1 MSTPAAAVAASAP
14 EFELEAGPHAPGE
27 LLVIGF
33 EAQEEISRPYQ
44 VDVTTAVHE
53 DIGLDAPALVGQNAV
68 LTIHLPDGTDRPIH
82 GIVAKVETW
91 EEGGKEPLR
100 RRLRLRV
107 VPALW
112 KLGQVRNNRIFQ
124 QKTIPAIV
132 KEVLDAGGVKH
143 EQSLSGTY
151 AARDYVV
158 QYGESDLDFVSR
170 LLEEAGIFFFFA
182 HEPDEDRMVLVD
194 ANSGC
199 PAVGGD
205 PFLFR
210 EPSEMVVDGEHLDR
224 FSARVEV
231 RPGAVTLRDFNYLT
245 PAVDLTA
252 DVESDRDA
260 DLEVYEYP
268 GGYADGGAG
277 KALAK
282 VRLQEARAGAE
293 VFAGSGLSRR
303 LAPGSQF
310 DLTEH
315 PVDGMNDTFLL
326 LSVRHRGHQPEVLSS
341 VVEAKDDRKER
352 YRCDFTSIRA
362 SVPFRP
368 ARRTPRPLIAGPQTA
383 VVVGPSGDEIH
394 TDQHGRIR
402 VQFHWDRLGKKD
414 DKSSCWMRVSQ
425 SWAGPG
431 WGALYLPRI
440 GQEVVVEFLDGDP
453 DRPIVTGAVYNGMN
467 PPPIPLPDEKT
478 KSTLRSASS
487 PGSEGANELR
497 FEDLKGSEE
506 VYLHAQKDLR
516 IVVENDKTQKIGAN
530 EQLSVDGDRSRDV
543 GGNQSMKVGKDDTTT
558 VGANQSLQVGGNRT
572 TTVVGNHT
580 ETVGGDQQVDVGG
593 THTLTVALASAE
605 TIGAAKV
612 LTVGGAYA
620 VNVGAAMNELVGGL
634 KSEEV
639 GGAKVEVVGAKR
651 SETVAGSRTLTVG
664 GDLSET
670 VGGKRTVKIG
680 KDLSVTVG
688 GKLQQSVKDACV
700 IQAKEITMT
709 AEDRFILKVGSATVE
724 VKKSGDVVVKGGK
737 VEVKASGELVLK
749 GSKVSQN

>member
-1 MSTPAAAVAASAP
+1 MSTPAAAMAATAP
-14 EFELEAGPHAPGE
+14 EFELEAGPHSPGD
-27 LLVIGF
+27 LLVISF
-33 EAQEEISRPYQ
+33 EAQEELSRPYT
-44 VDVTTAVHE
+44 VDVTTAIHPDVE
-53 DIGLDAPALVGQNAV
+53 VDAPGLVGQKAV
-68 LTIHLPDGTDRPIH
+68 LTIHLADGSDRPIH
-82 GIVAKVETW
+82 GIVSKVETW
-91 EEGGKEPLR
+91 DEGGNQPTR
-100 RRLRLRV
+100 RRLRLRI

-112 KLGQVRNNRIFQ
+112 KLGQVRNSRIFQ
-124 QKTIPAIV
+124 HKSIPKIV
-132 KEVLDAGGVKH
+132 KEVLDEH
-143 EQSLSGTY
+143 EVEHGEDLSGSY
-151 AARDYVV
+151 ADREYVV
-158 QYGESDLDFVSR
+158 QYDESDLGFVSR
-170 LLEEAGIFFFFA
+170 LLEEAGIFFFFELA
-182 HEPDEDRMVLVD
+182 ADADKVVLAD
-194 ANSGC
+194 ANSSC
-199 PAVGGD
+199 PTLEGD
-205 PFLFR
+205 PIAFR
-210 EPSEMVVDGEHLDR
+210 EPSAMAASGEHLDH
-224 FSARVEV
+224 FSARLEV

-260 DLEVYEYP
+260 DLEVYEFP
-268 GGYADGGAG
+268 GGYGDGGAG

-293 VFAGSGLSRR
+293 VFAGSGLPRR
-303 LAPGSQF
+303 LSAGTRF
-310 DLTEH
+310 ELAEH
-315 PVDGMNDTFLL
+315 PVEALNEKYLL
-326 LSVRHRGHQPEVLSS
+326 LSVRHRGHQPEVIAAGTAG
-341 VVEAKDDRKER
+341 EGGQPER
-352 YRCDFTSIRA
+352 YRCDLTAIRS

-368 ARRTPRPLIAGPQTA
+368 ARLTERPVIAGPQTA

-414 DKSSCWMRVSQ
+414 DKSSCWIRVSQ

-440 GQEVVVEFLDGDP
+440 GQEVVVEFLEGDP

-467 PPPIPLPDEKT
+467 PPPITLPDEKT

-487 PGSEGANELR
+487 PGSDGSNELR
-497 FEDLKGSEE
+497 FEDAKGSEE

-530 EQLSVDGDRSRDV
+530 EQLAVGGDRSRDV
-543 GGNQSMKVGKDDTTT
+543 SGNQSMKVGGNDTTT

-572 TTVVGNHT
+572 TTVAGSHT
-580 ETVGGDQQVDVGG
+580 ETVGGDQSVSVGG
-593 THTLTVALASAE
+593 AHTLTVALASAE

-639 GGAKVEVVGAKR
+639 GGAKIEVVGAKR

-670 VGGKRTVKIG
+670 VGGKRTVKIA

-700 IQAKEITMT
+700 LQAKEITLT
-709 AEDRFILKVGSATVE
+709 AEDRFILKVGSATLE
-724 VKKSGDVVVKGGK
+724 VKKDGAVIVKGGK

-749 GSKVSQN
+749 GSKISQN

>member
-27 LLVIGF
+27 LKVIGF
-33 EAQEEISRPYQ
+33 EAHEELSRPFQ
-44 VDVTTAVHE
+44 VDVTTAFHE
-53 DIGLDAPALVGQNAV
+53 EVDLDAPGLVGQNAA
-68 LTIHLPDGTDRPIH
+68 LTVHLPDGTDRLIH
-82 GIVAKVETW
+82 GVVAKVETW
-91 EEGGKEPLR
+91 EEGGTEAMR
-100 RRLRLRV
+100 RRLRLRI

-124 QKTIPAIV
+124 QKTIPEIV
-132 KEVLDAGGVKH
+132 EEVLKGGGVKF
-143 EQSLSGTY
+143 EESLSGSY
-151 AARDYVV
+151 SKRDYVV

-170 LLEEAGIFFFFA
+170 LLEEVGIFFFFA
-182 HEPDEDRMVLVD
+182 HEPDEDRVVLVD

-205 PFLFR
+205 PLLFR
-210 EPSEMVVDGEHLDR
+210 EPSEMVAEGEHLDR
-224 FSARVEV
+224 FSTRLEV
-231 RPGAVTLRDFNYLT
+231 RPGTVTLRDFNYLT

-252 DVESDRDA
+252 DVEADRDA

-268 GGYADGGAG
+268 GGYLDGGAG

-282 VRLQEARAGAE
+282 VRLQEARASAE

-315 PVDGMNDTFLL
+315 PVDGMNDTFLV

-341 VVEAKDDRKER
+341 VVAAGAQKER
-352 YRCDFTSIRA
+352 YRCDLTCIRA

-368 ARRTPRPLIAGPQTA
+368 PRRTPRPVIAGPQTA

-440 GQEVVVEFLDGDP
+440 GQEVVVEFLEGDP

-467 PPPIPLPDEKT
+467 PPPVPLPDEKT

-487 PGSEGANELR
+487 PGSEGSNELR

-506 VYLHAQKDLR
+506 IYLHAQKDLR

-530 EQLSVDGDRSRDV
+530 ETLTVDGDRSRTI
-543 GGNQSMKVGKDDTTT
+543 GGNHSMKVGKDDTTT

-572 TTVVGNHT
+572 TTVAGSHT
-580 ETVGGDQQVDVGG
+580 EAVGGNQSVDVGG
-593 THTLTVALASAE
+593 SHTLTVAVASAE

-612 LTVGGAYA
+612 LTVGGVYA

-639 GGAKVEVVGAKR
+639 GGAKVEVIGAKR
-651 SETVAGSRTLTVG
+651 TETVAGSRTVNVG
-664 GDLSET
+664 GNLSET

-680 KDLSVTVG
+680 KDLAVTVG

-709 AEDRFILKVGSATVE
+709 AEDKFILKVGSATLE

-749 GSKVSQN
+749 GSKISQN